1 MLTFYLSLI
10 DTQEDKS
17 KFELIYNQYSKLM
30 KHVAIKLLNDDKLA
44 EDAVHDAFIK
54 LINHMD
60 DLEDIDSTKTK
71 NLIIIIT
78 KNTAIDLYRKW
89 VKDKAVNF
97 SGNEEI
103 VDLSGSSLND
113 YSAGEIAS
121 VLDCLPEKYSEIL
134 MLTFVHNLKPRE
146 IADLI
151 GIKPT
156 AVSKRL
162 ERAKK
167 LLADNLRS
175 GDEM

>member
-17 KFELIYNQYSKLM
+17 KFELVYNQYSKLM
-30 KHVAIKLLNDDKLA
+30 KQVAINQLRDDKLA
-44 EDAVHDAFIK
+44 EDAVHDAFIR
-54 LINHMD
+54 LINRLD
-60 DLEDIDSTKTK
+60 DIEDVDSPKTK

-89 VKDKAVNF
+89 IKDKAVNF
-97 SGNEEI
+97 SDNEET
-103 VDLSGSSLND
+103 VNLSDNSLDD
-113 YSAGEIAS
+113 YSAGEIVS
-121 VLDCLPEKYSEIL
+121 ILDCLPEKYSEIL

-175 GDEM
+175 GDEI